1 MVTRPSSFD
10 RSFSLE
16 LFIGPLLSIGCRISL
31 PSVLRH
37 QSCTGILSAVLSV
50 RLECILPKVIV
61 TAKHQE
67 TLLCSLFVGF
77 IISIMHCG
85 VRKDQLLLVKSE

>member
-1 MVTRPSSFD
+1 MTRPSSFD

-37 QSCTGILSAVLSV
+37 HSYTGILSAVSPTV

-77 IISIMHCG
+77 IISIMPCG
-85 VRKDQLLLVKSE
+85 VKKDQLLPVKSE

>member
-1 MVTRPSSFD
+1 MTRPSSFD

-37 QSCTGILSAVLSV
+37 HSYIGILSGVSPAV
-50 RLECILPKVIV
+50 RLECILLGVS
-61 TAKHQE
+61 A
-67 TLLCSLFVGF
+67 LLGGQHVGLA
-77 IISIMHCG
+77 IP
-85 VRKDQLLLVKSE
+85 

>member
-37 QSCTGILSAVLSV
+37 HSCTGILSAVLSV

-61 TAKHQE
+61 LNIRK
-67 TLLCSLFVGF
+67 LCCVRLFVGF
-77 IISIMHCG
+77 IISIMPCG
-85 VRKDQLLLVKSE
+85 VRKDQLLPVKSE